1 METNA
6 LNSPELEPAA
16 PKPSN
21 RINRLSAGWWLLAVV
36 IGVATGAVGTV
47 MHLNSYWTGSFGIP
61 WGVILALAIA
71 GLGQW
76 WTALASA
83 SMLAPGITGIA
94 QYTTLA
100 VMSGL
105 VPGEH
110 FGVPIST
117 QTWALVPHLVIA
129 TLLWHIGVIVLTLVT
144 VTWMKRQLPR
154 MQAME

>member
-6 LNSPELEPAA
+6 LKSHELEPA

-21 RINRLSAGWWLLAVV
+21 GVKRLGVSWWLLALVV
-36 IGVATGAVGTV
+36 GVITGAVGTV
-47 MHLNSYWTGSFGIP
+47 MHLNSYWTGSFGLP
-61 WGVILALAIA
+61 WGVILALLIA
-71 GLGQW
+71 ALGQW

-83 SMLAPGITGIA
+83 TMLAPGITGIA

-100 VMSGL
+100 IMSGL
-105 VPGEH
+105 VPGEQ

-129 TLLWHIGVIVLTLVT
+129 TVLWHLGVIVLTLVT
-144 VTWMKRQLPR
+144 VTSMKHQLRR
-154 MQAME
+154 MQAVE